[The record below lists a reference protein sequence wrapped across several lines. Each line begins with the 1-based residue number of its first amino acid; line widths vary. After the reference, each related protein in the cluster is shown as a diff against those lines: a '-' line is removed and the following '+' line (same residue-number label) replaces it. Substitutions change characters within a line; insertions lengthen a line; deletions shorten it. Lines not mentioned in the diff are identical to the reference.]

1 MWSSSQIVKIIVY
14 VKWSH
19 LDFYLVK
26 WNKSPGRIVVDSGW
40 AIIKIV
46 FWLPSLVF
54 LGFSTNRFYLF
65 SVDSLCLS
73 LFLSLVAIFQAFFF
87 FFWGSCDPSL
97 TVQECFLEDSFEIK
111 IPLGEIT
118 LLWLLKKCFHS
129 LAWISWL
136 LSNLSLESNRIGY
149 WGAWAG
155 KQRQHSCKL
164 SVHQWRWAK
173 P

>member
-87 FFWGSCDPSL
+87 FFFLRILWSKSYCPRMFLRRFFWDKDTSGRNHLVMVTQEMFSL
-97 TVQECFLEDSFEIK
+97 
-111 IPLGEIT
+111 LG
-118 LLWLLKKCFHS
+118 LD
-129 LAWISWL
+129 
-136 LSNLSLESNRIGY
+136 
-149 WGAWAG
+149 
-155 KQRQHSCKL
+155 
-164 SVHQWRWAK
+164 
-173 P
+173 